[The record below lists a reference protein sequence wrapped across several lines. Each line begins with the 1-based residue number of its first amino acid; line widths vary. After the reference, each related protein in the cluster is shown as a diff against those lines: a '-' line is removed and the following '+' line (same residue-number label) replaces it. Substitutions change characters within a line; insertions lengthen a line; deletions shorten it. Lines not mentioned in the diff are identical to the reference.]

1 MTATLPREDP
11 PASKPRRFAFLAKP
25 GWIGAIVGAL
35 AFTAAC
41 WLILAPWQFNR
52 SAQNDATNAQVDA
65 ALHDAAV
72 PVRQYLSTTTQPPA
86 GTTYKLVTATGTF
99 DPDHVT
105 YVRLRQDSQ
114 GNPVSEVVLPMRLTD
129 GTVLLVDRGY
139 QSFGDI
145 KAGVALP
152 PVPTGVVTVTGR
164 VQQDQTDPKNRQPR
178 FEAGL
183 HQAWA
188 VNADAL
194 AGMDGTAGADGNVL
208 LGYIQLAVPSPGV
221 LTEIGMPQTSVG
233 PYFSYALQWCAFGG
247 MSILAI
253 AYFIFRE
260 ATDPRGPDERDVA
273 YPERTRYP
281 DEIAEAS
288 ASVPGVEPPPIG
300 DMAPA
305 APVDPG
311 PGRRGRAK
319 RPSRD
324 GFDRSQLFD

>member
-1 MTATLPREDP
+1 M
-11 PASKPRRFAFLAKP
+11 
-25 GWIGAIVGAL
+25 
-35 AFTAAC
+35 
-41 WLILAPWQFNR
+41 
-52 SAQNDATNAQVDA
+52 
-65 ALHDAAV
+65 
-72 PVRQYLSTTTQPPA
+72 PVRQYLSTTAQPPTEA
-86 GTTYKLVTATGTF
+86 TYKLVTATGTF

-145 KAGVALP
+145 KAKVPLP

-164 VQQDQTDPKNRQPR
+164 VQQDQTDPSNRQPR

-194 AGMDGTAGADGNVL
+194 AGMDGTPGADGNVL

-247 MSILAI
+247 MAILAI

-281 DEIAEAS
+281 DEMAEAS
-288 ASVPGVEPPPIG
+288 GPVATDRGQPTTEPTSGVPPER
-300 DMAPA
+300 
-305 APVDPG
+305 
-311 PGRRGRAK
+311 GRRARAK
-319 RPSRD
+319 RASRD